1 MRLARRPRRALGLR
15 GRIVGVVLFTAV
27 ATLAVAAVALLGPL
41 ESSLRSATLQTLHQD
56 VESFRGHRPLAGQ
69 FAGIDFAAI
78 PFVGF
83 APAPSAPASSTSSP
97 AAPSGAPLLAAPAS
111 AAPSSS
117 APAGLA
123 SSASAQLAE
132 QGEDGARALRQL
144 DHILNG
150 LATTTGSSVYLFGYP
165 DVDGGATPIA
175 HSSSAPPAAA
185 GNFSYVRRAFL
196 THSAA
201 HAFGTIRG
209 TENAFYAVPFEL
221 DGARYA
227 LALERPITEITAS
240 AHAVARAFVFAALA
254 ALALSVLFGI
264 PLSARLARRLRT
276 LREVALRIA
285 ADGSTVRVPDDRTL
299 DEVGDLSRSLATM
312 QLRLE
317 HQEEARRA
325 FVATAS
331 HELRTPLTSLEGM
344 LELLD
349 EDLSSP
355 SPDLEDARELLRSAR
370 TQSRRLAQLAADL
383 LDLSRLDA
391 DVALR
396 SEPIELCEL
405 ARAVLAEF
413 QLGTRARRDVT
424 TSIAEAGEPL
434 WAMGDPGSVARILRI
449 LLDNAVRISPEGG
462 EVTVRLRA
470 RPKPALSVCDQGP
483 GVDPSERELIFK
495 RFHRGRST
503 GGSGGFGLGLA
514 IGREL
519 AERMGGS
526 LVLEPSSG
534 RGAIF
539 TLTLEPAPGQAAPS
553 DLLRS
558 AGAA

>member
-1 MRLARRPRRALGLR
+1 MGLARRPRRALGLR

-27 ATLAVAAVALLGPL
+27 ATLAVAAAALLGPL

-56 VESFRGHRPLAGQ
+56 VESFRGRRPLAAQ
-69 FAGIDFAAI
+69 FASIDFADI

-83 APAPSAPASSTSSP
+83 ATTAGPGSGTPPAL
-97 AAPSGAPLLAAPAS
+97 GGVLAQQGKM
-111 AAPSSS
+111 
-117 APAGLA
+117 GLV
-123 SSASAQLAE
+123 
-132 QGEDGARALRQL
+132 ALRRL

-150 LATTTGSSVYLFGYP
+150 LATSAGSSVYVFGYP
-165 DVDGGATPIA
+165 DVDGGAVPIA
-175 HSSSAPPAAA
+175 HSSSAPPAAP
-185 GNFSYVRRAFL
+185 GTLGYVRRAFV
-196 THSAA
+196 TRGAA
-201 HAFGTIRG
+201 HSFGTIHG
-209 TENAFYAVPFEL
+209 TENAFYAVPFRL

-227 LALERPITEITAS
+227 LALQRPITEITAS
-240 AHAVARAFVFAALA
+240 AHAVARAFLFAALA
-254 ALALSVLFGI
+254 ALALTLLLGI
-264 PLSARLARRLRT
+264 PLSARLARRLRV
-276 LREVALRIA
+276 LREAALRIA
-285 ADGSTVRVPDDRTL
+285 ADGSSARVPEDRTL

-349 EDLSSP
+349 EDLSDP
-355 SPDLEDARELLRSAR
+355 SPDLADARELLHSAR
-370 TQSRRLAQLAADL
+370 AQSRRLAQLAADL

-396 SEPIELCEL
+396 SEPVELCEL

-413 QLGTRARRDVT
+413 ALGTRARRGVA
-424 TSIAEAGEPL
+424 TSIAESDRQV
-434 WAMGDPGSVARILRI
+434 WAMGDPGSIARILRI
-449 LLDNAVRISPEGG
+449 LLDNAVRVSPDGG
-462 EVTVRLRA
+462 EVTVRVRA
-470 RPKPALSVCDQGP
+470 DPRPSLSVCDQGP
-483 GVDPSERELIFK
+483 GVDPSERELIFE

-503 GGSGGFGLGLA
+503 GGGGGFGLGLA

-526 LVLEPSSG
+526 LVLEPS
-534 RGAIF
+534 RGPGAVF
-539 TLTLEPAPGQAAPS
+539 TLTLEPAGSAQQAEPG

-558 AGAA
+558 AGAS